1 MIKNANKQFDKEPIN
16 KDLFRNE
23 EEFSFT
29 EFNNYTK
36 SDNRISSGAPSKN
49 LKSHLTTEDK
59 KIKLLELSNKLISNI
74 LGFLTVNEKIKT
86 IIFNKRLQL
95 LTKIK
100 PRHIKLKKILFDL
113 FNPDFSSEAIC
124 KFITE
129 NDNFTDLLNRFKLM
143 TELDVIRSLSL
154 FLIDLLESNKDNNVF
169 YTRINNHINIE
180 FTNKFLNLHELKNT
194 KLKFSIDELYS
205 PNFYSFLNKK
215 QILIDEIIIS
225 EKSRNLNEVFNH
237 QAYKFKINKIKFDYE
252 DEDFNKIKGLDTITD
267 YFFNSKNSINCLEVM
282 KSKKPENS
290 IVADLHQKYFVQKD
304 KAKENENFKSNV
316 RSINN
321 NFLNGKNIEEDI
333 KKQNE
338 VIYPSNPKHNKFEM
352 DYFTHVDD
360 LDTSKMDK
368 LPVLQK
374 TNICKPSFL
383 GESISI
389 ANIKNKNKVYNLQ
402 QLAADANH
410 EELDKLIAQQIES
423 SSHRKNQ
430 I

>member
-282 KSKKPENS
+282 KTKKP
-290 IVADLHQKYFVQKD
+290 
-304 KAKENENFKSNV
+304 
-316 RSINN
+316 
-321 NFLNGKNIEEDI
+321 
-333 KKQNE
+333 QN
-338 VIYPSNPKHNKFEM
+338 
-352 DYFTHVDD
+352 
-360 LDTSKMDK
+360 
-368 LPVLQK
+368 
-374 TNICKPSFL
+374 
-383 GESISI
+383 
-389 ANIKNKNKVYNLQ
+389 
-402 QLAADANH
+402 
-410 EELDKLIAQQIES
+410 
-423 SSHRKNQ
+423 
-430 I
+430 